1 MVDYR
6 IRPVIDED
14 KEWITNFLTERWGSP
29 IIITRGKIHHGNQ
42 LSGFVAEDKN
52 EKIGLITYDIENEK
66 CEITSLDSLIENIGV
81 GSNLIEK
88 LKTKASSSG
97 CEKLWLVTT
106 NDNRKAIRFNQKRGF
121 NLVAVYPDAVEKSR
135 KLKPEIP
142 LIGYDGIKI
151 KDEIA
156 LEMKI

>member
-66 CEITSLDSLIENIGV
+66 FSFDYYN
-81 GSNLIEK
+81 
-88 LKTKASSSG
+88 
-97 CEKLWLVTT
+97 
-106 NDNRKAIRFNQKRGF
+106 
-121 NLVAVYPDAVEKSR
+121 Y
-135 KLKPEIP
+135 
-142 LIGYDGIKI
+142 
-151 KDEIA
+151 
-156 LEMKI
+156 